1 MEKSEVK
8 TQPTIQKDNEIILLF
23 LDMYERGIKKNMR
36 FGADA
41 KDELTKLLKC
51 DKIDNKNNTLKMIY
65 DKLNKRNYVID
76 TKVKKFMLKK

>member
-8 TQPTIQKDNEIILLF
+8 TQPTIQKDNEIIILF
-23 LDMYERGIKKNMR
+23 IDMYERGIKKNMR
-36 FGADA
+36 FGAGA